1 MKKPPRLTWYVKRR
15 GPRWVVI
22 RGDGLHAESLHD
34 RREDAIARASEICQR
49 VGGTLRIKG
58 QDSRVEEEI
67 AFDAPN
73 ATATPPGTPGR

>member
-1 MKKPPRLTWYVKRR
+1 MKTPPRLTWYVKRR

-34 RREDAIARASEICQR
+34 HREDAIARAAEICQR

-58 QDSRVEEEI
+58 QDGRVQEEI
-67 AFDAPN
+67 AFDPPERHSN
-73 ATATPPGTPGR
+73 AAGHST